1 MSFLAASGSQ
11 WQPAR
16 ERQSLLTPWQEPEPE
31 RSSEFV
37 LVTPDEEEK
46 RYIRMAFKTAV
57 EMAWEMAAEAEA
69 QQPPPPPP
77 PPLEPQITLKIVAP
91 PPLKIAEPPP
101 MKITAPPPLAPLS
114 ALLPLIV
121 ALAAARAVA
130 AEAAAAAAELR
141 PGRPCT

>member
-101 MKITAPPPLAPLS
+101 MKITAPPPLAPPPHPPATPPLPS
-114 ALLPLIV
+114 PQPAAPGHFRHPASKALP
-121 ALAAARAVA
+121 
-130 AEAAAAAAELR
+130 
-141 PGRPCT
+141 